1 LSESSCDPP
10 PPASE
15 ATIPEI
21 VAKAYAGLSPAL
33 IGAASLSTLAH
44 LEDLVAR
51 GLVASDG
58 PPALSA
64 RFRRA

>member
-21 VAKAYAGLSPAL
+21 VAKVYAGLSPAL
-33 IGAASLSTLAH
+33 IGAPTLST
-44 LEDLVAR
+44 
-51 GLVASDG
+51 
-58 PPALSA
+58 